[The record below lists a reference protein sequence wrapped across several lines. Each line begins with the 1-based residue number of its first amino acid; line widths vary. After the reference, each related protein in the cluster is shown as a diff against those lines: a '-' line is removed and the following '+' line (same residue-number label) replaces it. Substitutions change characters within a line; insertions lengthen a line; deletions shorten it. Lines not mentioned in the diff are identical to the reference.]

1 MPSSDPDR
9 SIWVQD
15 FKLQQQWSVQKVSFA
30 MMMSSGW
37 LDFQIQ
43 SNMSVSLKKYRA
55 TYIYF
60 ILYHFDP
67 PFVCSFSNFPL
78 GLSIVELLN
87 CYVQFVMI
95 PLMWPHLA
103 LWSEAHYLRRW
114 GEGGPSTNKDFYQ
127 ASSQLKLPQSF
138 TYISTFKSNPHGIC
152 F

>member
-1 MPSSDPDR
+1 
-9 SIWVQD
+9 
-15 FKLQQQWSVQKVSFA
+15 

-103 LWSEAHYLRRW
+103 LWSQAHYLRL
-114 GEGGPSTNKDFYQ
+114 GK
-127 ASSQLKLPQSF
+127 SSGSSSKQHKQGFLSDQFLIKATRKF
-138 TYISTFKSNPHGIC
+138 YISLNFISNSHVSCSKNLQIEEKK
-152 F
+152 